1 MPYNSKA
8 ELPANVRELP
18 EHAQTIW
25 MSAFNA
31 AYRQY
36 DGDEQK
42 AFAVA
47 WAAANK
53 HKKINEPGRAS
64 REWNPHG
71 VLEQRYPVYS

>member
-1 MPYNSKA
+1 MPYGSKT
-8 ELPANVRELP
+8 ELPSAVRKLP

-31 AYRQY
+31 AFRQY
-36 DGDEQK
+36 KGDEQK

-53 HKKINEPGRAS
+53 YKKTNEPGRA
-64 REWNPHG
+64 RRDWHRPD
-71 VLEQRYPVYS
+71 VLRQLFTLNS